1 MDKPA
6 NLEQS
11 INQFIAQER
20 LPNDYAQSIHHYYAP
35 LADKIAIKRG
45 LSHTPIVVGINGA
58 QGTGKSTLSLLLKHL
73 LAAQGLTTV
82 VISIDDLYLTRA
94 ERDQLAKSVHPL
106 LKTRG
111 VPGTHDLEMGLG
123 LIAALQQT
131 SDATNTA
138 IPRFDKANDDRHD
151 PAQWTHHQG
160 KVDVII
166 LEGWCVGALPC
177 ELDGSPINA
186 LESQHDPDGHWR
198 QFVQTQLN
206 TRYQILFDS
215 LDMLV
220 MLKAPSM
227 ECIIE
232 WRTLQEHK
240 LAQKVSMASAEDKKA
255 TNYGASSAPS
265 RGIMDEKELLW
276 FIMHYER
283 LTRIMLD
290 TLPAHADVVFAIDAQ
305 HNIVEGIYTGKKAS
319 RS

>member
-1 MDKPA
+1 MDKPV
-6 NLEQS
+6 NLEHS

-20 LPNDYAQSIHHYYAP
+20 LPDDYAQSIHDYYAP
-35 LADKIAIKRG
+35 LADKIAVKRG
-45 LSHTPIVVGINGA
+45 LSNTPIVVGINGA

-73 LAAQGLTTV
+73 LAEQGLITV

-94 ERDQLAKSVHPL
+94 EREQLAKSVHPL

-111 VPGTHDLEMGLG
+111 VPGTHDLAMGLG
-123 LIAALQQT
+123 LVAALQQA

-151 PAQWTHHQG
+151 PAQWTYHRG
-160 KVDVII
+160 RVDVII
-166 LEGWCVGALPC
+166 LEGWCVGASRC
-177 ELDGSPINA
+177 ELSGTPINS
-186 LESQHDPDGHWR
+186 LENQFDPDGDWR
-198 QFVQTQLN
+198 RYVQTQLN
-206 TRYQILFDS
+206 TGYQTLFDN

-240 LAQKVSMASAEDKKA
+240 LAQKVSTNLKDDKGP
-255 TNYGASSAPS
+255 TNKGVSNAPAK
-265 RGIMDEKELLW
+265 GVMDEKELLW

-290 TLPAHADVVFAIDAQ
+290 TLPAHADVVFSINEQ
-305 HNIVEGIYTGKKAS
+305 HNIVEVIYTEQKEKPS
-319 RS
+319 